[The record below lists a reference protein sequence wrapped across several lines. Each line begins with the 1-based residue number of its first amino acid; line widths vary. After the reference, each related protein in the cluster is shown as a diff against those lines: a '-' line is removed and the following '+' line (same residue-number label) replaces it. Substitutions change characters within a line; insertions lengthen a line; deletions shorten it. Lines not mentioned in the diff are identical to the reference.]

1 MESVLEAMRAVLE
14 IDAVLGQAVS
24 RFSDWA
30 YAILFAI
37 VFAETGLVV
46 APFLPGDSLLF
57 AAGTLAASG
66 TLSVWALLLVLT
78 AAAVLGD
85 LVNYMIGSRLGR
97 GALLSGRLPLVKRAH
112 VEATE
117 AFFARHGGKAVI
129 LARFVPFGRT
139 LAPFLAGAARMD
151 VFRFWMFNLIG
162 AAAWVLTF
170 TVGGYFFGSIP
181 LVRDNL
187 ILSMVLVVAVSLAPA
202 VVGWLRRRRSGGL
215 GDGEGDDRG
224 DADTPEPGAEASPS
238 PVAAAGA
245 GSAGIG
251 RPA

>member
-1 MESVLEAMRAVLE
+1 MESALEAMRAVLE
-14 IDAVLGQAVS
+14 IDAVLGQVVS
-24 RFSDWA
+24 RFSHWT
-30 YAILFAI
+30 YAFLFAI

-57 AAGTLAASG
+57 AAGALAASG
-66 TLSVWALLLVLT
+66 SLSVWALLLILT

-85 LVNYMIGSRLGR
+85 LVNYAIGSRLGR
-97 GALLSGRLPLVKRAH
+97 GALLSGRLPFVKRAH

-129 LARFVPFGRT
+129 VARFIPFGRT

-151 VFRFWMFNLIG
+151 LLRFWTFNVIG
-162 AAAWVLTF
+162 AAAWVATF
-170 TVGGYFFGSIP
+170 TAGGYFFGSIP

-187 ILSMVLVVAVSLAPA
+187 TVSMVLIVAASLAPA
-202 VVGWLRRRRSGGL
+202 VLGSLRRRRRRSRGL
-215 GDGEGDDRG
+215 VAGRS
-224 DADTPEPGAEASPS
+224 DAAAADPSAKVSPPS
-238 PVAAAGA
+238 VAAAGA
-245 GSAGIG
+245 GSAGPR

>member
-1 MESVLEAMRAVLE
+1 MEGVVEALQAVLE
-14 IDAVLGQAVS
+14 IDAVLGQAVV
-24 RFSDWA
+24 RFKEWA
-30 YAILFAI
+30 YALLFAI

-57 AAGTLAASG
+57 AAGTLAAG
-66 TLSVWALLLVLT
+66 GHLSLWALLVVLT

-85 LVNYMIGSRLGR
+85 LVNYTIGLRLGR
-97 GALLSGRLPLVKRAH
+97 GALLSGRLPFVKPAH

-151 VFRFWMFNLIG
+151 LLRFWAFNLIG
-162 AAAWVLTF
+162 AVAWVVTF

-187 ILSMVLVVAVSLAPA
+187 TLSMVLVVAASMAPA
-202 VVGWLRRRRSGGL
+202 GVGWLRRRRGRGL
-215 GDGEGDDRG
+215 SDAG
-224 DADTPEPGAEASPS
+224 DAATASEE
-238 PVAAAGA
+238 GT
-245 GSAGIG
+245 
-251 RPA
+251 